1 MKPDIL
7 MIFPR
12 LGSEDVF
19 VKDMPL
25 GLLYA
30 SSDVVRKGYRVKTLD
45 LRLHKDWRSVLYEH
59 LDMKPRII
67 GLSVYTGNPIKVSLE
82 ISKAAKERTDAVV
95 VWGGPHASLDPDL
108 TMASPY
114 VDYLVRGY
122 GSEAFGRLTDNVFGK
137 DQELETIQGIS
148 YRHNGKVYHNP
159 VSDALEFIDYRD
171 IPYHLIEKDIDAY
184 SRFNSDE
191 RLIPIYTSMGCP
203 YRCAFCVSPILYKM
217 KKVKWKAY
225 SNEDII
231 AHIKYLKEKYGA
243 NHISVYDDDAFVDLA
258 RIKILLKAIKENGLG
273 IRISFRGARIN
284 ELDRIDDE
292 TLGLLEE
299 TGSTHFQVGVESGS
313 DKVLKVMNKNITV
326 EQILRVNNKLSRFK
340 KLVPIYNLM
349 SGIPGENVEDLK
361 MTADIMIRLLKDNPS
376 CIIGHPVKF
385 KPYPGSELFDR
396 AIAMGLKRPERL
408 EEWIRFDSGEADVYF
423 DWYTPEYNHFIKMM
437 QVTSYFVDSKI
448 TREIRGPGLFNRT
461 IRLIS
466 RIYHPVAYWRLK
478 HKCDR
483 FLIEDKALALFRRL
497 MRGHDEL

>member
-19 VKDMPL
+19 VKDMPI

-30 SSDVVRKGYRVKTLD
+30 SSSVVKKGYEVKILD

-59 LDMKPRII
+59 LEANPKIV

-82 ISKAAKERTDAVV
+82 ISKAVKERTKAMV

-114 VDYLVRGY
+114 IDYLVRGY
-122 GSEAFGRLTDNVFGK
+122 GSEAFGRLTDSIFGGK
-137 DQELETIQGIS
+137 QSLETIEGIS
-148 YRHNGKVYHNP
+148 YRCDSGVCHNP
-159 VSDALEFIDYRD
+159 VSDELEFIDHRE
-171 IPYHLIEKDIDAY
+171 IPYHLIEANIEAY
-184 SRFNSDE
+184 SRFNSGE

-203 YRCAFCVSPILYKM
+203 YRCAFCVSPILYRM
-217 KKVKWKAY
+217 KKTKWKPY
-225 SNEDII
+225 PNEDII
-231 AHIKYLKEKYGA
+231 AHIRFLKQKYGA

-258 RIKILLKAIKENGLG
+258 RMKTLLKAMKESNLG
-273 IRISFRGARIN
+273 VRVSFRGARIN
-284 ELDRIDDE
+284 ELDRIDEE
-292 TLGLLEE
+292 TLTLLEE

-313 DKVLKVMNKNITV
+313 DKILKVMNKSITV
-326 EQILRVNNKLSRFK
+326 EQILRVNRKLSRFK
-340 KLVPIYNLM
+340 RLVPIYNLM

-361 MTADIMIRLLKDNPS
+361 MTAEIMIRLLKDNPS

-385 KPYPGSELFDR
+385 KPYPGSGLFDR
-396 AIAMGLKRPERL
+396 AIEMGLKRPETL
-408 EEWIRFDSGEADVYF
+408 EEWIQFDSGEADVYF

-437 QVTSYFVDSKI
+437 QVTSYFVDGKI
-448 TREIRGPGLFNRT
+448 TREIKGNSPFNKM

-466 RIYHPVAYWRLK
+466 RIYHPLAYWRLK

-483 FLIEDKALALFRRL
+483 LLIEDKALSLFRRL